1 MAIRYYTL
9 GMKSL
14 SQAAA
19 FDTAIANAALRINTL
34 LTGNPDQAELEALQT
49 ELAALIRNRRDH
61 LYTLV
66 DARAIV
72 SQVFDEHFSETRRQK
87 AAELEGQ
94 VLSLIEQYHQE
105 ADGTKENLRSE
116 YDLLVDTL
124 AFLRFFKHDDPPTPE
139 TDAPAPRLIW
149 TGKHGLTRQAFVEA
163 LQTAKFI
170 SLENASLLAAT
181 LEDYKAEKKAQR
193 PKVDW
198 DGSKESLV
206 SFLTMSFNL
215 GILNPDTILVRNRDI
230 VEDAE
235 GVINALIPPIADIIA
250 SRFTIQGRNVSHSDI
265 SREANKKAEAGID
278 KITVLELINLKDH
291 LQGLAEVNGFKRT
304 DQSFDWDD
312 MLYSFFR
319 LYDDGK
325 KDLDFLIDEIQCLD
339 LGVLRILNDLH
350 NEHYLDRQGL
360 SEDLARL

>member
-1 MAIRYYTL
+1 
-9 GMKSL
+9 MKSPSL
-14 SQAAA
+14 ATA
-19 FDTAIANAALRINTL
+19 FDTAIADTARRIDTL
-34 LTGNPDQAELEALQT
+34 LAGNPDQTELEALQT

-61 LYTLV
+61 LYSLV

-72 SQVFDEHFSETRRQK
+72 SQVFDEPFSETRRQK

-94 VLSLIEQYHQE
+94 VLSLIEQYHRE
-105 ADGTKENLRSE
+105 ADETKEVLRSD
-116 YDLLVDTL
+116 YDLLVDVL
-124 AFLRFFKHDDPPTPE
+124 AFLRFFKHDDLPTSE
-139 TDAPAPRLIW
+139 TEAHSPRMIW

-163 LQTAKFI
+163 LQVAKFI
-170 SLENASLLAAT
+170 TLENATLLAAT

-206 SFLTMSFNL
+206 TFLIMSYYL

-235 GVINALIPPIADIIA
+235 GVIKAPIPPIADIIA
-250 SRFTIQGRNVSHSDI
+250 ARFTIQGRNVSHSDI
-265 SREANKKAEAGID
+265 SREANTKAEAGID
-278 KITVLELINLKDH
+278 KLTVLELLNLKDH
-291 LQGLAEVNGFKRT
+291 LQGLAEVNGFKRL

-319 LYDDGK
+319 LYDSGK
-325 KDLDFLIDEIQCLD
+325 KDLDFLTDELRCLD
-339 LGVLRILNDLH
+339 LEVLRILNDLH
-350 NEHYLDRQGL
+350 NKHYLDRKGL

>member
-49 ELAALIRNRRDH
+49 ELATLIRNRREY
-61 LYTLV
+61 LYSLV

-72 SQVFDEHFSETRRQK
+72 SQIFDEPISESRRQK

-94 VLSLIEQYHQE
+94 VLSLIEQYNRE
-105 ADGTKENLRSE
+105 AEGTEEDSLLE
-116 YDLLVDTL
+116 YELLVDVL
-124 AFLRFFKHDDPPTPE
+124 AFLRFFKHEDIPVSGEEPPV
-139 TDAPAPRLIW
+139 PRMIW
-149 TGKHGLTRQAFVEA
+149 AGKHGLTRQVFVEA

-170 SLENASLLAAT
+170 TLENATLLAAT
-181 LEDYKAEKKAQR
+181 LEDYKAEKKAQQ

-206 SFLTMSFNL
+206 TFLLMSHYL
-215 GILNPDTILVRNRDI
+215 GILVLDQRFIRERI
-230 VEDAE
+230 VIDDVEGEIKAE
-235 GVINALIPPIADIIA
+235 IPPVADVIVN
-250 SRFTIQGRNVSHSDI
+250 RFTIRGRKASHSDI
-265 SREANKKAEAGID
+265 SRSTKHEVEAGID
-278 KITVLELINLKDH
+278 KTTVLELLNLFDH
-291 LQGLAEVNGFKRT
+291 LHGLAEVNGFKRT

-325 KDLDFLIDEIQCLD
+325 KDLDFLTDELRCLD

-350 NEHYLDRQGL
+350 NEHYLDRRGL
-360 SEDLARL
+360 SEDLARM